1 MIQTKTRPDINSP
14 THLSGHLTLSAFL
27 IASITSLSYS
37 TVALSAV
44 ALHKDV
50 SVFAAYTLVAPKE
63 EVPSGLLA
71 RAILPMGVKCP
82 LLQEGTL
89 INNVLSW
96 HSAQMTQRLAP
107 ANTDSAF
114 KSVMVCEHS
123 ISKGTQQAKIGE
135 QRIPASLPNQ
145 ITKVAVFGDTGCRMR
160 KGGAYQPCETP
171 QGWPLSRIAEGI
183 ANHEPQLVIFTGDF
197 YYREYACDPTVP
209 TSISCASSPG
219 PLIPKFD
226 ATANKLVQY
235 AFKDSDYGWIA
246 DVFLPMRAVFSAAPM
261 VIVRGNHELCS
272 RGGNGYFLFF
282 DPRKNTSGTCA
293 PNAAGKVTDALTKT
307 WKTDINIR
315 PGRVLRLAVVDSA
328 IGQDYDPYDFKDKT
342 IDYAARYKPGFVDA
356 NTLTASAPGLESWLL
371 VHKPVFGLSKE
382 PGWNTAFSPALPG
395 EMNWSSVPL
404 EVASYGLLSH
414 YNLIVSSH
422 VHAIESIQV
431 PGVPPQLVIGNGG
444 TELDAPLPYN
454 LPSTAPLA
462 LVTYPGLPATPYQQA
477 TSKWADVRFGYSMI
491 YPGRAIN
498 HWKWEH
504 YSPDFGTGKLPGAE
518 VLYAKCDQALKQL
531 TCVSQAQ

>member
-1 MIQTKTRPDINSP
+1 MSQTKFNIDIDSSTNF
-14 THLSGHLTLSAFL
+14 GCHLTLSVL
-27 IASITSLSYS
+27 LMLSMTSLSYS
-37 TVALSAV
+37 PVALSTV
-44 ALHKDV
+44 VKQKDA
-50 SVFAAYTLVAPKE
+50 SVFAAYTLVTAKE

-82 LLQEGTL
+82 LLQEGNL
-89 INNVLSW
+89 INNVLNW
-96 HSAQMTQRLAP
+96 HFVQMTQRLP
-107 ANTDSAF
+107 PENTDSAF
-114 KSVMVCEHS
+114 QSVMVCEHG
-123 ISKGTQQAKIGE
+123 ITKGTLKAKIGK
-135 QRIPASLPNQ
+135 QDIPARLP
-145 ITKVAVFGDTGCRMR
+145 TKINKIAVFGDTGCRMR
-160 KGGAYQPCETP
+160 KGGAYQPCDTP
-171 QGWPLSRIAEGI
+171 QG
-183 ANHEPQLVIFTGDF
+183 F
-197 YYREYACDPTVP
+197 YYREYACDPKAE
-209 TSISCASSPG
+209 TSRNCASSPG
-219 PLIPKFD
+219 PLIPKYD
-226 ATANKLVQY
+226 VTNDKLVQY
-235 AFKDSDYGWIA
+235 PFKDSDYGWIA

-315 PGRVLRLAVVDSA
+315 PGRVLRLVVVDSA
-328 IGQDYDPYDFKDKT
+328 IGQDYDPYDFKDSS
-342 IDYAARYKPGFVDA
+342 IDYAALYKQGFIDA
-356 NTLTASAPGLESWLL
+356 DTLTSNSKNESWLL

-382 PGWNTAFSPALPG
+382 PGWNTDFSPALPG

-414 YNLIVSSH
+414 YNLIISSH

-531 TCVSQAQ
+531 TCASQAQ